1 MKKFIIRV
9 LPVVFVIFVISI
21 STIYAA
27 GYNSGYITGDHP
39 SQKGTLQLNAIGR
52 NLIKISSVIMRVF
65 QLIAVGG
72 IIYAGVRYMYA
83 GAEIKSEIK
92 KSLIKLAIGCVILF
106 GGSTIANLIVKSFN
120 EAIV

>member
-1 MKKFIIRV
+1 MRIKFLFLLYTACVFRKPLDMKKFIIRV

-52 NLIKISSVIMRVF
+52 NLIKIS
-65 QLIAVGG
+65 
-72 IIYAGVRYMYA
+72 
-83 GAEIKSEIK
+83 K
-92 KSLIKLAIGCVILF
+92 KNLF
-106 GGSTIANLIVKSFN
+106 FLFYTYLTAFLQKNL
-120 EAIV
+120 